1 MLKIHTDNIS
11 LGASAADK
19 AAAIRLIA
27 NKLSEAGF
35 VKSGYVDGMLAR
47 EQQSS
52 TYLGNAIAIPHGTT
66 DTRDQVEQTGLQ
78 LVQFPQGV
86 DWGEGNIVY
95 LAIGIAA
102 QSDEHL
108 TILRQ
113 LTRVLDQD
121 NLDKK
126 LKDVTDPQAIVDL
139 LSANTTLKFDN
150 NSIVLDFPV
159 SNLMQLQAVG
169 AGQLKQ
175 TGVIGD
181 KGITEL
187 MRIAPTPLGDGILL
201 SSSDQDV
208 QTSGI
213 SIIRAPQPFDHNG
226 LSVQTLISIAT
237 KDDKAKPVLEKLVE
251 LMNNNQLS
259 KLNEATSSEELL
271 ALLSQQAASAQNSQ
285 EQSQDLPEGAEQVV
299 VKLKNPHGLHAR
311 PGAVLVKA
319 IKEYDVKITVENL
332 TEGTGPVNGRSLM
345 KVIGLGAQYNH
356 ELRFTAEGENA
367 RKALDHIKEAI
378 NAGLGEKL

>member
-1 MLKIHTDNIS
+1 MLKIHTDNIT

-19 AAAIRLIA
+19 TAAITLVA
-27 NKLSEAGF
+27 SKLTKAGF

-113 LTRVLDQD
+113 LTHVLDQD
-121 NLDKK
+121 NLDEK
-126 LKDVTDPQAIVDL
+126 LKNVTDPQAIVEL
-139 LSANTTLKFDN
+139 LSANAPLKFDSD
-150 NSIVLDFPV
+150 SIVLDFPV
-159 SNLMQLQAVG
+159 SNLTQLQAVG

-181 KGITEL
+181 QGIGAL
-187 MRIAPTPLGDGILL
+187 MSTPPTPLGNGVWL
-201 SSSDQDV
+201 SSSNQDV
-208 QTSGI
+208 QTSGV
-213 SIIRAPQPFDHNG
+213 SIIRARQPFDNNG
-226 LSVQTLISIAT
+226 QSVQTLISIAT
-237 KDDKAKPVLEKLVE
+237 KDDKAKPVLEKLVA
-251 LMNNNQLS
+251 LMDSDQL
-259 KLNEATSSEELL
+259 ATLATAPDSDAIL
-271 ALLSQQAASAQNSQ
+271 ALLSDKAASGEAQAQNQ
-285 EQSQDLPEGAEQVV
+285 ELGDGVLQEV

-356 ELRFTAEGENA
+356 ELRFSAEGENA
-367 RKALDHIKEAI
+367 RLALDHIKDAI
-378 NAGLGEKL
+378 NSGLGEKL